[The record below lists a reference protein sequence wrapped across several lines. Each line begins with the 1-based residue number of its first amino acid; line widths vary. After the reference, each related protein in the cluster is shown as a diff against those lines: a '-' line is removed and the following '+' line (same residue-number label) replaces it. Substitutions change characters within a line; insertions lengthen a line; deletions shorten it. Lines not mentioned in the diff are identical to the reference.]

1 MSFFIYRSFGYNV
14 NNILGVSKR
23 VLAALVISGAYLANR
38 INDRLIGTVS
48 HVYSTYRPLFDH
60 QYSGSYRGLQGN
72 TRLHSQRPILAQL
85 HAAKG
90 LLDNKLSNQVV
101 IMRVVSKGYMVGY
114 RLIKG

>member
-1 MSFFIYRSFGYNV
+1 M
-14 NNILGVSKR
+14 
-23 VLAALVISGAYLANR
+23 ANR

-90 LLDNKLSNQVV
+90 LLDNKSSNQVV
-101 IMRVVSKGYMVGY
+101 IMRVVSKGCMVGY